1 MRSATTAMKR
11 AARKKE
17 KSPEHTLSGFRLVT
31 PCLLI
36 RYLMVTESSLISIA
50 VAPSEPM
57 EPN

>member
-1 MRSATTAMKR
+1 MGGYAKATVKI

-17 KSPEHTLSGFRLVT
+17 KPPKHKLSGFWLF
-31 PCLLI
+31 CLLI
-36 RYLMVTESSLISIA
+36 RYLMVTASSLISIA